1 MSRMSRREFVRRVA
15 PLGLAAVGGRTFAQ
29 QPTPVAAEPAAGRA
43 DGPSVLLL
51 LTDDQSYHLSCVGTP
66 GIHTPH
72 VDGLAAEGV
81 LFTRAYATCASC
93 SPSRSSILTGMY
105 PHSNGHWR
113 NTVTPAITEPASQF
127 GRESTRLDPVGVH
140 EDLPTL
146 VEFLNGH
153 GYLTGITQKFHLS
166 PPWKYPFQTR
176 LGSSHVP
183 ETNLAAAQ
191 RFLAEC
197 DGRPFFLMANIGNTH
212 RPFRRGKGE
221 LSGPPVDPEAIAVPP
236 YLADTPAMRL
246 DLADYFAAVQG
257 ADACVGAVLDALREA
272 GGYDD
277 TLIIF
282 TSDNGYCYHRAKASV
297 YEDGV
302 HMPLIVRGPGVAG
315 GRRLRELVSH
325 VDLVP
330 TILQVLGFEVP
341 ANVQGRS
348 LVPLL
353 EGRSEGG
360 GVGGAPAWR
369 ELVFSEHNAHG
380 PGEPSLYP
388 SRAVTD
394 GRLRYIRNLR
404 PEKTYVLPAD
414 ATDPEPWG
422 NGSYQATLDARDEFP
437 VQYDLLQRTL
447 HRPAEELYDLHTD
460 PGEIV
465 NLVEDRRY
473 AGPLERLR
481 GALDEWMRDTEDPGD
496 PTRIVRRQ

>member
-1 MSRMSRREFVRRVA
+1 MGRMNRREFVKRVV
-15 PLGLAAVGGRTFAQ
+15 PLGLAAAGGRAFAQ
-29 QPTPVAAEPAAGRA
+29 QPAPVAAAPAPARA

-51 LTDDQSYHLSCVGTP
+51 LTDDQSYHLSCLGTP
-66 GIHTPH
+66 GIRTPH

-81 LFTRAYATCASC
+81 LFTRAYATCSSC
-93 SPSRSSILTGMY
+93 SPSRSSILTGMC
-105 PHSNGHWR
+105 PHSHGHWR

-127 GRESTRLDPVGVH
+127 GRESTKLDPVGVH

-146 VEFLNGH
+146 VEILGQH
-153 GYLTGITQKFHLS
+153 GYVTGITQKFHLS
-166 PPWKYPFQTR
+166 PPWKYPFQVR
-176 LGSSHVP
+176 LGTSHVP
-183 ETNLAAAQ
+183 ETNRAAARQ
-191 RFLAEC
+191 FLTEC
-197 DGRPFFLMANIGNTH
+197 GARPFFFMANIGNTH

-221 LSGPPVDPEAIAVPP
+221 LTGPPVDPEAIAAPP
-236 YLADTPAMRL
+236 YLADTPAMRR

-257 ADACVGAVLDALREA
+257 ADACVGAVLDALRET
-272 GGYDD
+272 GRYED
-277 TLIIF
+277 TLIVF

-315 GRRLRELVSH
+315 GRRLRDLMSH

-330 TILQVLGFEVP
+330 TILDALGIPVP
-341 ANVQGRS
+341 PNVQGRS
-348 LVPLL
+348 LGPLL
-353 EGRSEGG
+353 EGRPDAAGP
-360 GVGGAPAWR
+360 GGAGSGR
-369 ELVFSEHNAHG
+369 DVVFSEHNAHG

-414 ATDPEPWG
+414 AMDADPWG

-465 NLVEDRRY
+465 NLVEDARY
-473 AGPLERLR
+473 AGPLARLR
-481 GALDEWMRDTEDPGD
+481 AALDEWMRVTEDPGD